1 MRRRATAIAAR
12 WFDVVLLAASTYAA
26 VLLLLVILP
35 AGCKRLA
42 DLPTWLWAPVVAAAA
57 VWTAAAIVGGRASTS
72 SGLRHF
78 WAYPPAWAAVPGA
91 VGALMVHVRAFPT
104 TPKFLGCPLDGAPF
118 VSHAVALAI
127 GGGTIA
133 AVGVAGVIAARWATW
148 RDRVKVLGS
157 KPASPAAAASD
168 LGRDQKALLEWIAD
182 DRPVS
187 AETSDYFGRT
197 RLADKV
203 TEYVTAESR
212 PTIAVVGPVGSGKSS
227 VKALVE
233 RRLARDGVLGRSVVT
248 CSLSLWPFDAVDAAV
263 RGVLEALNGAFAR
276 HVNTLP
282 LRAVPGQYADAI
294 EAGAGSFAAFAKL
307 LHVTPSPQQ
316 LLAKYDAV
324 AVALGLRVVVWVEDV
339 ERFARG
345 VDDRRELDRLE
356 PVRALLSEL
365 SACSSI
371 QIVLSVAHVDGQ
383 FDLEKLVRFAVPLPP
398 LLPRDVFA
406 LLSRFRDAC
415 ALGEVVDPVDR
426 SALWKAE
433 GFADDDAQLRTLFGV
448 LGEQRALA
456 LLCSTPRILKQ
467 GLRACY
473 DAWSGAKGNIDF
485 DDALVLSLIRVA
497 EPRVFGLIADHIN
510 ELRYGTGSSEGNQ
523 QTQFSLELR
532 SLLGEASQR
541 RAIIELLVALLF
553 PAWKTGKPRE
563 QTSKAQ
569 GVAAT
574 HTDYWARYLE
584 AGRPSGVVDDQ
595 VLLRGIENWRSG
607 AGADEFPELLVTA
620 DEARLR
626 LEAFA
631 LATVRRQDLV
641 RLLGD
646 VVELEKRRSPRQ
658 WSSRGEPESIISVW
672 RMMLRSHPPESDL
685 AANLRSLLPGCFPS
699 HLGLAQSLMHYFVTP
714 SRDVQWL
721 INDKN
726 LLGTTRDDFES
737 LLVRSYVGRPD
748 LLARALAEGPKY
760 LLLWACWGLDRVRD
774 GRYLAGVPFGDW
786 APLSDTILD
795 AAIAEP
801 RTVLPEVLPFVLQQA
816 HRMGDITEEDRPRL
830 RTEFVY
836 QPETARRV
844 FKLDRF
850 RQAVGAASSLP
861 EVLAS
866 DEYRAVE
873 AGLRA
878 EPDETA

>member
-1 MRRRATAIAAR
+1 MRRRGTAIAAR
-12 WFDVVLLAASTYAA
+12 WFDVVLLAASSYAA
-26 VLLLLVILP
+26 VLLLLVVLP
-35 AGCKRLA
+35 TGCKRLA
-42 DLPTWLWAPVVAAAA
+42 DLPNWLWAPIGAAAA

-91 VGALMVHVRAFPT
+91 VGALMVHVRAFPA
-104 TPKFLGCPLDGAPF
+104 TPKLLGCPIDGVPS
-118 VSHAVALAI
+118 VSHAVVLAI

-133 AVGVAGVIAARWATW
+133 VVGVAGVIAGRWATW

-157 KPASPAAAASD
+157 KSASAVGSSGD
-168 LGRDQKALLEWIAD
+168 LRRDPNALLEWIAD
-182 DRPVS
+182 DRPVA
-187 AETSDYFGRT
+187 AESSDYFGRT

-227 VKALVE
+227 VKVLVE

-248 CSLSLWPFDAVDAAV
+248 CTVSLWPFDAVDAAV

-307 LHVTPSPQQ
+307 LRVSPSPQQ

-371 QIVLSVAHVDGQ
+371 QIVLSVAHVDEQ
-383 FDLEKLVRFAVPLPP
+383 FDLEKLVRFVVPLPP

-415 ALGEVVDPVDR
+415 VVGEVVDPVDR
-426 SALWKAE
+426 SSVWKAE
-433 GFADDDAQLRTLFGV
+433 GFADDAEQLRTMFGV

-485 DDALVLSLIRVA
+485 DDALILSLIRVA
-497 EPRVFGLIADHIN
+497 EPRVFALIAERVN
-510 ELRYGTGSSEGNQ
+510 ELRYGTGSSEGNP
-523 QTQFSLELR
+523 QTQFSQELR
-532 SLLGEASQR
+532 SLLGDAPQR
-541 RAIIELLVALLF
+541 LAIIELLVALVF

-563 QTSKAQ
+563 QTTKPQ

-584 AGRPSGVVDDQ
+584 GGRPSGVVDDQ
-595 VLLRGIENWRSG
+595 VLLRGIENWRNG
-607 AGADEFPELLVTA
+607 AGAEFPELLVTA

-631 LATVRRQDLV
+631 LATLRRQDLI

-672 RMMLRSHPPESDL
+672 RMMLRSHPAETEL
-685 AANLRSLLPGCFPS
+685 AAQLRSLLPGCFPD

-721 INDKN
+721 INDAN
-726 LLGTTRDDFES
+726 LLRALRDDFES
-737 LLVRSYVGRPD
+737 LLVKSYVGSPG
-748 LLARALAEGPKY
+748 LLARALAEGPRF

-774 GRYLAGVPFGDW
+774 GRFLAEVPYRDW
-786 APLSDTILD
+786 APFSETILD

-801 RTVLPEVLPFVLQQA
+801 KAVLPEVLPFVLQAA

-830 RTEFVY
+830 RVEYVY
-836 QPETARRV
+836 QPEAARRL
-844 FKLDRF
+844 FDLDRLK
-850 RQAVGAASSLP
+850 RAVEGASSIAD
-861 EVLAS
+861 VVAS
-866 DEYRAVE
+866 DEYRAVQS
-873 AGLRA
+873 GLRTQT
-878 EPDETA
+878 DVTK